1 MKKDRLVVR
10 TAFLALVA
18 GLLLAPA
25 VALADRSHGR
35 PVHGGPRGGGHHV
48 GTGSFAPHG
57 GGPQRFGS
65 HQFAPHGGG
74 PQRFGSHRFA
84 PHRFHHRNSSPFAYG
99 YAVSPFVTYAPP
111 PVYYTPS
118 VLSDPPV
125 VYAPP
130 VYSSPPVYSA
140 PPAYVPSMSGV
151 VSVAPVAPPPPTP
164 TVIEYPTGRYELRG
178 DGTTTAYT
186 WVWIPNPPPAP
197 GPPALSVAPSGYPSS
212 EQPAP
217 RRSQLYR
224 WTDDEGV
231 THFTDRAEIV
241 PEKYRVQTKRSPS
254 S

>member
-1 MKKDRLVVR
+1 MTKDRLIVR

-18 GLLLAPA
+18 WLVLAPA
-25 VALADRSHGR
+25 AALADRPQGR
-35 PVHGGPRGGGHHV
+35 PAPGGRGGGGHHV
-48 GTGSFAPHG
+48 GTPFAPHG
-57 GGPQRFGS
+57 GGP
-65 HQFAPHGGG
+65 
-74 PQRFGSHRFA
+74 HRSG
-84 PHRFHHRNSSPFAYG
+84 PHRFTPHRFQHRPFSPFAYG
-99 YAVSPFVTYAPP
+99 YAASPFVAYAPP
-111 PVYYTPS
+111 PSYYAPS

-125 VYAPP
+125 VYDPP
-130 VYSSPPVYSA
+130 VYGPSPVYSA

-151 VSVAPVAPPPPTP
+151 VSVAPVAPPPPPTA

-197 GPPALSVAPSGYPSS
+197 PAGPPAQPVTPSGYSTGEP
-212 EQPAP
+212 PP

-241 PEKYRVQTKRSPS
+241 PEKYRVQTKRAPTASNTDRPS
-254 S
+254 LSW